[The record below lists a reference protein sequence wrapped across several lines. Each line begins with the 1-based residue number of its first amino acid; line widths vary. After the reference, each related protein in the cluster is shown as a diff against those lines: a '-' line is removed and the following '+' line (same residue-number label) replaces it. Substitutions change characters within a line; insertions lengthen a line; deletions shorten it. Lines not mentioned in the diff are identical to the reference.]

1 VEGAEFFGIGDG
13 FDGVAEAVGDG
24 AEAEIEGGVVTE
36 KGGELSFELP
46 DSAVLGEDEGE
57 DDWEGF
63 GIAVAAQLCFP
74 DALPLK

>member
-1 VEGAEFFGIGDG
+1 MEGAEFCGIGDG
-13 FDGVAEAVGDG
+13 FDGVAEAVWDG